1 MIVLM
6 VVRPH
11 LISLCFLHMI
21 PTITSDLLQ
30 FFQMVYWVSV
40 APKWARDIFWWIL
53 VAREFLFSD
62 DRRSTSALT
71 FLQGGLLLVVNGVT
85 TPIRGRKQMAFTG
98 VPIHPEKVELFHPT
112 YSLWQGPLW
121 RMFISFCHFSYV
133 SPFHP
138 DVPGN
143 VYHVFHTRNS
153 ERSKREHH
161 QEGPGGSWVLSQ
173 WYVLDFQYC
182 TVGSG

>member
-11 LISLCFLHMI
+11 LISVFLAYDTNDNKRFVAI
-21 PTITSDLLQ
+21 FSNGLLGKCCA
-30 FFQMVYWVSV
+30 QMST
-40 APKWARDIFWWIL
+40 RHFL
-53 VAREFLFSD
+53 MNLGSREFLFSD

-112 YSLWQGPLW
+112 YSL
-121 RMFISFCHFSYV
+121 
-133 SPFHP
+133 
-138 DVPGN
+138 
-143 VYHVFHTRNS
+143 
-153 ERSKREHH
+153 
-161 QEGPGGSWVLSQ
+161 
-173 WYVLDFQYC
+173 
-182 TVGSG
+182 